1 MSFLQRTGR
10 RFAASAVVVAC
21 FAASSAFAAMLA
33 TNDFE
38 TSYSGFTPDSGDIT
52 ELVELST
59 YNGDSPS
66 GSAAYPFAD
75 FGSKYL
81 AVDSD
86 TNMIWHSFGSRSV
99 NTYFDSY
106 VQFTPMYGDFEYPDD
121 AKFVIFLD
129 SATSNLC
136 VISGTSANDP
146 TPVTNTL
153 NTALVEPNSWGRL
166 TVSAI
171 SGAVFSFQ
179 IRVNGT
185 LFTAGGTDT
194 FYSMAAGDAVS
205 EVGFSGTGALD
216 SFAVRTTDPYQSS
229 PAATIGSESYA
240 TLEQALDEANGA
252 TVTLDADHAGTV
264 AVSAAVGTSYAIAK
278 NGHTFGGFTGASGV
292 TIVETTLNGVTT
304 YSVNKTASV
313 GDTVVWRNSG
323 TAGTGVSNANGN
335 NTSHRFCL
343 PAMDGL
349 PAGSTVR
356 ITNISL
362 GSRNTELG
370 DKDPIYVSVVKTSTD
385 YYDSQALNG
394 TGRFSDETISAYGT
408 YVPRLSYSFDGGVTV
423 VVGETYALET
433 LQANK
438 ATMTPGFKCVQ
449 TSDSQSAVVL
459 ASVSGSGWYPVY
471 EITATVLSIGGA
483 SDTSATISGNVNLS
497 ALSWSAAT
505 TTDGTQWADIE
516 VTQDAVLTLD
526 AATNF
531 RLLTIHVAEGK
542 TLTLT
547 GANALTA
554 GKIKLSGLGTVAAA
568 TSSLS
573 GTLVGC
579 GTVAYTGAL
588 PSGATFG
595 YDWCGTLALN
605 NIAITGPNFNSY
617 GNVASAVKLS
627 GVSGWVNTGTEY
639 VVPVVLDNGSYGF
652 ALKITNGNS
661 PRTNPSTDVN
671 RCSVFRK
678 ISGTG
683 SFVDGI
689 SGTAPNPVFKVFD
702 ASGFAG
708 SLALTNASMIVCDA
722 STTFED
728 TLYNLF
734 VPSASNGTL
743 RIESGK
749 SATLAAGKTW
759 SVKKIASYG
768 NLTDGGT
775 LEGAGFVTFS
785 GRLPSGTY
793 NNATWTGTVK
803 LSSIPRQ
810 WPLNLSNYAGA
821 NSAVEVNGVGAN
833 NGSASGEYLAN
844 GTIATKL
851 VLTGAGMA
859 LTDGISSYVSKIG
872 ELAGS
877 GTLSQSKA
885 GILQG
890 LTINVMT
897 NFSGTLSLN
906 KMTVTFGTETRAGRT
921 SGNVDTEYTSKLYI
935 DADAKVSVSA
945 GFALWSPVA
954 VVFNGPVN
962 FTTDETNY
970 DGLVLFSNVGSNVT
984 FGNNARVT
992 INGADAN
999 SLGYKVVVSGTNIAL
1014 LKKGAMFLFR

>member
-10 RFAASAVVVAC
+10 RFAASAVTVAC

-38 TSYSGFTPDSGDIT
+38 TSFSDFTTDSGDIT

-86 TNMIWHSFGSRSV
+86 TNTLWRAFGTQSAS
-99 NTYFDSY
+99 TYFDSY

-136 VISGTSANDP
+136 VISGTAANDQ
-146 TPVTNTL
+146 TPVTNRL
-153 NTALVEPNSWGRL
+153 DSALVEPNSWGRL

-171 SGAVFSFQ
+171 SGDVFSFQ
-179 IRVNGT
+179 IRVNGA
-185 LFTAGGTDT
+185 LLTAGGTGT
-194 FYSMAAGDAVS
+194 FYSMAAGSLAQ
-205 EVGFSGTGALD
+205 VGFSGTGALD
-216 SFAVRTTDPYQSS
+216 NFAVRTTDPYQSS

-240 TLEQALDEANGA
+240 TLEQALDEADGV
-252 TVTLDADHAGTV
+252 TVTLDADHAGTI
-264 AVSAAVGTSYAIAK
+264 AASAAVGTSYAIAK

-292 TIVETTLNGVTT
+292 TIVETTRNGVTT
-304 YSVNKTASV
+304 YSVNKTAAV

-323 TAGTGVSNANGN
+323 TAGAGVSNAN
-335 NTSHRFCL
+335 TTDHSLRFRL

-356 ITNISL
+356 VTSISL

-370 DKDPIYVSVVKTSTD
+370 DTDPIYVSIVKSATD
-385 YYDSQALNG
+385 YYDSQVLNG
-394 TGRFSDETISAYGT
+394 TGAFSSETISAYGT
-408 YVPRLSYSFDGGVTV
+408 YAPRLSYSFDDVTV
-423 VVGETYALET
+423 VVGDTYALET

-438 ATMTPGFKCVQ
+438 LTYMKPGFKCVQ
-449 TSDSQSAVVL
+449 TSDDNSALVL
-459 ASVSGSGWYPVY
+459 SSVASSGWYPVY
-471 EITATVLSIGGA
+471 EITATVISIGGA
-483 SDTSATISGNVNLS
+483 CDTSATISGNVNLS
-497 ALSWSAAT
+497 DVSWSAAT

-554 GKIKLSGLGTVAAA
+554 TKIKISGLGVVAAA

-588 PSGATFG
+588 PSGVTFG

-617 GNVASAVKLS
+617 GNVASVVKLS
-627 GVSGWVNTGTEY
+627 GVSGWINTGTEY
-639 VVPVVLDNGSYGF
+639 VVPVVLDNGSYSF
-652 ALKITNGNS
+652 ALRITNGNS
-661 PRTNPSTDVN
+661 PANNDVN

-683 SFVDGI
+683 DLVDDLRNQG
-689 SGTAPNPVFKVFD
+689 GNAQWAWPVIRVYD
-702 ASGFAG
+702 ASDFAG
-708 SLALTNASMIVCDA
+708 GITLDRVSLIFCDA
-722 STTFED
+722 TTSYAS
-728 TLYNLF
+728 LYNMF
-734 VPSASNGTL
+734 VNNMGTL

-749 SATLAAGKTW
+749 SATLATGKTW
-759 SVKKIASYG
+759 SVKKIESYG

-810 WPLNLSNYAGA
+810 WPLNLSNYAGV

-859 LTDGISSYVSKIG
+859 LTDGISPFVSTIG

-877 GTLSQSKA
+877 GTLSQGKA
-885 GILQG
+885 GIFQG

-897 NFSGTLSLN
+897 NFTGSLLLN
-906 KMTVTFGTETRAGRT
+906 KMTVTFGTATRAGRT
-921 SGNVDTEYTSKLYI
+921 DGNAADTEYKSKLYI
-935 DADAKVSVSA
+935 DSDANVSIRA
-945 GFALWSPVA
+945 GFELWSPAA
-954 VVFNGPVN
+954 VEFNGPVN

-970 DGLVLFSNVGSNVT
+970 DGLVLFSNVGSNVA

-1014 LKKGAMFLFR
+1014 LKKGSMFLFR